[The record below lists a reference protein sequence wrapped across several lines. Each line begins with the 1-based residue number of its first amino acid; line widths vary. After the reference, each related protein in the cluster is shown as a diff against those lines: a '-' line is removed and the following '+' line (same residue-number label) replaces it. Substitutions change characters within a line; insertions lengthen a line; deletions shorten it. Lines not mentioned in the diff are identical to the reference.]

1 MNFYY
6 ILDEHGEP
14 QPMTDVL
21 AWGLWFDRAS
31 RDRSR
36 IIQQDYV
43 EGTADDQR
51 VGVSTV
57 FLGLDHN
64 FTATGP
70 PVLWE
75 SLVFG
80 TALNGQQRR
89 YTSKAAAIR
98 GHQDLVARVSEAWQR
113 EAAIPVRRRARP
125 ARARTMHPE
134 RKKHDF

>member
-21 AWGLWFDRAS
+21 LWGLWFERAS
-31 RDRSR
+31 RDGSR
-36 IIQQDYV
+36 IVQQDYV
-43 EGTADDQR
+43 EGCDQ

-80 TALNGQQRR
+80 TALDGEQRR

-98 GHQDLVARVSEAWQR
+98 GHQNLIARVTEAWQK
-113 EAAIPVRRRARP
+113 E
-125 ARARTMHPE
+125 
-134 RKKHDF
+134 HDF